1 MQICPSVIY
10 QVERGCDP
18 LESQG
23 WVPLSQSFSLHSINN
38 GKERVPHQS
47 RLWNI
52 FCFKWVFKVPSLWC
66 EEKKCIKGAVRSP
79 QKEAAFWHA
88 RDNETA
94 LCRVGALHL
103 CLLLKCHSDTHTA
116 EGKKQPQKV
125 SHRAMMKALLERSL
139 IRSVPIFRT
148 DQATLK
154 SILFS
159 LFCARW
165 SILSTGSSLKS
176 HKVSKQCHYESS
188 LLLVKPSFKKK
199 HKKEKYNLNLPFLTL
214 NKKTNYQILE
224 SCTPANF
231 VLAAVMKQNDSAL
244 TLYRETCLAPSG
256 WWK

>member
-1 MQICPSVIY
+1 MAKS
-10 QVERGCDP
+10 GCHI
-18 LESQG
+18 
-23 WVPLSQSFSLHSINN
+23 SLVCGTFFALN
-38 GKERVPHQS
+38 GFLKCRRFGV
-47 RLWNI
+47 
-52 FCFKWVFKVPSLWC
+52 KK
-66 EEKKCIKGAVRSP
+66 KKCIKGAVRSP

-214 NKKTNYQILE
+214 NKKNKLSDSWIVHTGQFC
-224 SCTPANF
+224 SCCC
-231 VLAAVMKQNDSAL
+231 
-244 TLYRETCLAPSG
+244 YETEWLRSYSV
-256 WWK
+256 

>member
-1 MQICPSVIY
+1 MARS
-10 QVERGCDP
+10 GCHI
-18 LESQG
+18 
-23 WVPLSQSFSLHSINN
+23 SLVCGTFFALN
-38 GKERVPHQS
+38 GFLKCRRFGV
-47 RLWNI
+47 
-52 FCFKWVFKVPSLWC
+52 KK
-66 EEKKCIKGAVRSP
+66 KKCIKGAVRSP

-214 NKKTNYQILE
+214 NKKNKLSDSWIVHTGQFC
-224 SCTPANF
+224 SCCC
-231 VLAAVMKQNDSAL
+231 
-244 TLYRETCLAPSG
+244 YETEWLRSYSV
-256 WWK
+256 

>member
-1 MQICPSVIY
+1 MARS
-10 QVERGCDP
+10 GCHI
-18 LESQG
+18 
-23 WVPLSQSFSLHSINN
+23 SLVCGTFFALN
-38 GKERVPHQS
+38 GFLKCRRFGV
-47 RLWNI
+47 
-52 FCFKWVFKVPSLWC
+52 KK
-66 EEKKCIKGAVRSP
+66 KKCIKGAVRSP

-125 SHRAMMKALLERSL
+125 SHRATMKALLERSL

-188 LLLVKPSFKKK
+188 LLLVKSSFKKK

-214 NKKTNYQILE
+214 NKKTTIRFLNRAHRPILFLLLLWNRM
-224 SCTPANF
+224 TPLLLCIEKHA
-231 VLAAVMKQNDSAL
+231 
-244 TLYRETCLAPSG
+244 
-256 WWK
+256 

>member
-1 MQICPSVIY
+1 MARS
-10 QVERGCDP
+10 GCHI
-18 LESQG
+18 
-23 WVPLSQSFSLHSINN
+23 SLVCGTFFALN
-38 GKERVPHQS
+38 GFLKCRRFGV
-47 RLWNI
+47 
-52 FCFKWVFKVPSLWC
+52 KK
-66 EEKKCIKGAVRSP
+66 KKCIKGAVRSP

-125 SHRAMMKALLERSL
+125 SRRAMMKALLERSL

-214 NKKTNYQILE
+214 NKKTTIRFLNRAHRPILFLLLLWNRM
-224 SCTPANF
+224 TPLLLCIEKHA
-231 VLAAVMKQNDSAL
+231 
-244 TLYRETCLAPSG
+244 
-256 WWK
+256 

>member
-1 MQICPSVIY
+1 MARS
-10 QVERGCDP
+10 GCHI
-18 LESQG
+18 
-23 WVPLSQSFSLHSINN
+23 SLVCGTFFALN
-38 GKERVPHQS
+38 GFLKCRRFGV
-47 RLWNI
+47 
-52 FCFKWVFKVPSLWC
+52 KK
-66 EEKKCIKGAVRSP
+66 KKCIKGAVRSP

-214 NKKTNYQILE
+214 NKKTIRFLNRAHRPILFLLLLWNRM
-224 SCTPANF
+224 TPLLLCIEKHA
-231 VLAAVMKQNDSAL
+231 
-244 TLYRETCLAPSG
+244 
-256 WWK
+256 

>member
-1 MQICPSVIY
+1 MARSRCHI
-10 QVERGCDP
+10 
-18 LESQG
+18 
-23 WVPLSQSFSLHSINN
+23 SLVCGTFFALN
-38 GKERVPHQS
+38 GFLKCRRFGV
-47 RLWNI
+47 
-52 FCFKWVFKVPSLWC
+52 KK
-66 EEKKCIKGAVRSP
+66 KKCIKGAVRSP

-125 SHRAMMKALLERSL
+125 SRRAMMKALLERSL

-214 NKKTNYQILE
+214 NKKNKLSDSWIVYTGQFC
-224 SCTPANF
+224 SCCC
-231 VLAAVMKQNDSAL
+231 
-244 TLYRETCLAPSG
+244 YETEWLRSYSV
-256 WWK
+256 

>member
-1 MQICPSVIY
+1 MW
-10 QVERGCDP
+10 R
-18 LESQG
+18 
-23 WVPLSQSFSLHSINN
+23 
-38 GKERVPHQS
+38 K
-47 RLWNI
+47 
-52 FCFKWVFKVPSLWC
+52 
-66 EEKKCIKGAVRSP
+66 KKCIKGAVRSP

-139 IRSVPIFRT
+139 IRSVPIFQT

-214 NKKTNYQILE
+214 NKKTTIRFLNRAHRPILFLLLLWNRM
-224 SCTPANF
+224 TPLLLCIEKHA
-231 VLAAVMKQNDSAL
+231 
-244 TLYRETCLAPSG
+244 
-256 WWK
+256 

>member
-1 MQICPSVIY
+1 M
-10 QVERGCDP
+10 
-18 LESQG
+18 
-23 WVPLSQSFSLHSINN
+23 W
-38 GKERVPHQS
+38 K
-47 RLWNI
+47 
-52 FCFKWVFKVPSLWC
+52 
-66 EEKKCIKGAVRSP
+66 KKCIRGAVRSP

-125 SHRAMMKALLERSL
+125 SHRAMMKALLEGSL
-139 IRSVPIFRT
+139 IRSVPIFQT

-199 HKKEKYNLNLPFLTL
+199 HKRKNINLTYPFLPWTKKQTIRFL
-214 NKKTNYQILE
+214 NRAHRPILFLLLLWNRMTQLLLCIE
-224 SCTPANF
+224 KHA
-231 VLAAVMKQNDSAL
+231 
-244 TLYRETCLAPSG
+244 
-256 WWK
+256 

>member
-18 LESQG
+18 LEIQG
-23 WVPLSQSFSLHSINN
+23 WVPLSHSFSLHSITN

-66 EEKKCIKGAVRSP
+66 EKKCIKGAVRRP

-88 RDNETA
+88 WDNETA

-116 EGKKQPQKV
+116 EGKNQPQKV
-125 SHRAMMKALLERSL
+125 SHRAMMKAFLEGSL
-139 IRSVPIFRT
+139 IPRNRSAPIFRT
-148 DQATLK
+148 YQSTLK
-154 SILFS
+154 SVLFS
-159 LFCARW
+159 LLCARW

-188 LLLVKPSFKKK
+188 LLLFKPSFKKEN
-199 HKKEKYNLNLPFLTL
+199 KEKNINLPYPFLPCTKKQTIRFL
-214 NKKTNYQILE
+214 NCAHRPILFLLLFWNRMTQFLLCIE
-224 SCTPANF
+224 KHA
-231 VLAAVMKQNDSAL
+231 
-244 TLYRETCLAPSG
+244 
-256 WWK
+256 

>member
-1 MQICPSVIY
+1 MW
-10 QVERGCDP
+10 R
-18 LESQG
+18 
-23 WVPLSQSFSLHSINN
+23 
-38 GKERVPHQS
+38 K
-47 RLWNI
+47 
-52 FCFKWVFKVPSLWC
+52 
-66 EEKKCIKGAVRSP
+66 KKCIKGAVRSP

-125 SHRAMMKALLERSL
+125 SHRATMKALLERSL

-188 LLLVKPSFKKK
+188 LLLVKPSFKK
-199 HKKEKYNLNLPFLTL
+199 EKYNLNLPFLTL
-214 NKKTNYQILE
+214 NKKNKLSDSWIVHTGQFC
-224 SCTPANF
+224 SCCC
-231 VLAAVMKQNDSAL
+231 
-244 TLYRETCLAPSG
+244 YETEWLRSYSV
-256 WWK
+256 